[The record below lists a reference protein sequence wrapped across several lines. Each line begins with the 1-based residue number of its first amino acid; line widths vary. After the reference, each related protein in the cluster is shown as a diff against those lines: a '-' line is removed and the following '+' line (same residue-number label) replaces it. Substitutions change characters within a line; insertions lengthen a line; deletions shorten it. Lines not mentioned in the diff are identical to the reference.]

1 LMISPHGG
9 RALKEHHACFLN
21 QERNRT
27 SFNAFKQRPAE
38 MMTGGLPCPMREWF
52 LSFLLL

>member
-1 LMISPHGG
+1 MISPHGG